1 MERSLNHIFSFIF
14 VQRPTLEGKH
24 RAALTQRKPLNY
36 SGCFR
41 YYISPCFCLINFPP
55 TKDFCFQNPGYLSHF
70 QRNPIHHDVQQ
81 HQGIMPRNSAELK
94 LGKKV
99 RKLTLVNSRMA
110 RDNPFLFFFPPMLR
124 FTYIKMNAASVPKI
138 GTGPTKT
145 TAQPDTDTWIPKGVC
160 NVGQNGDLGVLR
172 VG

>member
-14 VQRPTLEGKH
+14 VQQPTLEGKH
-24 RAALTQRKPLNY
+24 RAALTQRKPPNY

-110 RDNPFLFFFPPMLR
+110 RDNPFPYFSSAEI
-124 FTYIKMNAASVPKI
+124 YIHQNECSICPKDWHR
-138 GTGPTKT
+138 TDQNHS
-145 TAQPDTDTWIPKGVC
+145 TAYTWIPKGVC